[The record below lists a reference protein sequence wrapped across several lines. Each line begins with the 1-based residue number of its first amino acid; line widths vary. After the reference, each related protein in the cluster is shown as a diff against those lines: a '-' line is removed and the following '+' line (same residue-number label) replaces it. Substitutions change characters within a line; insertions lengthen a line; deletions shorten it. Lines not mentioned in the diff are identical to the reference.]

1 MKGSPWNQKEK
12 PSLLQCSPPPA
23 LPTAK
28 LSTVA
33 ADTGP
38 VLTEP
43 PSIVAADTGPV
54 LTEPLSVTE
63 QGMKDTCGSHSD
75 NDKVPE
81 LLPKR
86 YGL

>member
-12 PSLLQCSPPPA
+12 PSHLQCSPPPA

-28 LSTVA
+28 LST
-33 ADTGP
+33 
-38 VLTEP
+38 
-43 PSIVAADTGPV
+43 VAADTGPV

>member
-43 PSIVAADTGPV
+43 
-54 LTEPLSVTE
+54 LTVTE

-81 LLPKR
+81 LPPKR